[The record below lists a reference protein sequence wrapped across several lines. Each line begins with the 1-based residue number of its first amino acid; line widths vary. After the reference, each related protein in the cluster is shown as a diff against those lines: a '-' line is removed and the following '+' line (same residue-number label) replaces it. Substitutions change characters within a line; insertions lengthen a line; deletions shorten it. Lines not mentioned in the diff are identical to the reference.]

1 MLPTLAVSI
10 HNVSINMLVEI
21 GVNASL
27 QFYWRI
33 HACVRKVS
41 INMLVEIGV
50 NEILQCYKIL

>member
-1 MLPTLAVSI
+1 MLAVSI

>member
-1 MLPTLAVSI
+1 MFPTLAVSI
-10 HNVSINMLVEI
+10 HNVSINMLIGI
-21 GVNASL
+21 GVNESL

-33 HACVRKVS
+33 HVCVHKVS